1 MNPKPPWGADDAT
14 ITLVRPNRKC
24 PMMPTEMVDVLPKAV
39 SNGSGEASVGDSP
52 EIAAAREALEQQW
65 NRQNSEVLA
74 HDGVTPAPA
83 ASQAWSLGSVGAVW
97 GSVVKVAAQAITF
110 SRQAIVKGLACIGI
124 SFDQAANTHASDAA
138 NDSAA
143 KHSIDWNSA
152 AANRDIYNHLAR
164 AIKERGL

>member
-1 MNPKPPWGADDAT
+1 
-14 ITLVRPNRKC
+14 
-24 PMMPTEMVDVLPKAV
+24 MMPTEMVDVLPEAV

-65 NRQNSEVLA
+65 KKQTGQASS
-74 HDGVTPAPA
+74 HDGVTTAPA

-97 GSVVKVAAQAITF
+97 GSVLKVAAQAITF

-143 KHSIDWNSA
+143 SHSIDWDSA
-152 AANRDIYNHLAR
+152 AANQEICNLFA
-164 AIKERGL
+164 AEVKKRGL

>member
-1 MNPKPPWGADDAT
+1 
-14 ITLVRPNRKC
+14 
-24 PMMPTEMVDVLPKAV
+24 MMPTEMVDVLPEAV

-52 EIAAAREALEQQW
+52 EIAAARAALDQQW
-65 NRQNSEVLA
+65 NEQNGEVSA
-74 HDGVTPAPA
+74 HDGVTTAPA

-138 NDSAA
+138 NDSGTTTAENQWQVVEESRCNMLIHNA
-143 KHSIDWNSA
+143 LIQKINEMQ
-152 AANRDIYNHLAR
+152 R
-164 AIKERGL
+164 